1 MSDLG
6 IVVPQV
12 RKAEVGYYSFW
23 QWQQEYEQAH
33 PAPPIENIRFE
44 HDPNEGDIVTIRVET
59 PAGLVAIMAKVAF
72 APGFVQLKGTHIEGG
87 GPRTIGPANLRVLV
101 KFLMKRFEVHEAII
115 EGAARTT
122 GANPGHR
129 PRFRFTC

>member
-33 PAPPIENIRFE
+33 PTPPIENIRFE
-44 HDPNEGDIVTIRVET
+44 HDPDWRMRGFSIQAAHDGSTPFWAATHVVVRIVVPIAMGMTAM
-59 PAGLVAIMAKVAF
+59 AGMF
-72 APGFVQLKGTHIEGG
+72 
-87 GPRTIGPANLRVLV
+87 
-101 KFLMKRFEVHEAII
+101 
-115 EGAARTT
+115 
-122 GANPGHR
+122 
-129 PRFRFTC
+129 